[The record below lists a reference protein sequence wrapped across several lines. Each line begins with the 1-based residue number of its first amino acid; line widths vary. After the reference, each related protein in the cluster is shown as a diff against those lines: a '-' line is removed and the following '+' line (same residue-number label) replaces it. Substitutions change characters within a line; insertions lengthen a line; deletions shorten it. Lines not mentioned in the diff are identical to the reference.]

1 MLMKLVL
8 FVCVLIDSLMHHR
21 STLSKCIYS
30 HTTYSFPLYMYLV
43 CVMIVHVTAYAFSFF
58 IASEVKSY
66 SFFVLVLAFFAFLF
80 SLLQGWQLGCVCL
93 HPTCSPE
100 GCDHVYL
107 FDNDYSDAKDIYGK
121 PMRGRFPY
129 DEKRRIILEVLKFI
143 PQFSLNLI
151 Y

>member
-1 MLMKLVL
+1 MCVNRFSHAPL
-8 FVCVLIDSLMHHR
+8 FYSLKMH
-21 STLSKCIYS
+21 LFS
-30 HTTYSFPLYMYLV
+30 HHILLPSL
-43 CVMIVHVTAYAFSFF
+43 HVFGLCHDCTRNRQHTHAYAFPFF

-66 SFFVLVLAFFAFLF
+66 SFFVVVLAFFAFLF

-121 PMRGRFPY
+121 PMSGRFPY

-143 PQFSLNLI
+143 PQISLNLI